1 MLKPLVVREEGVSV
15 WLYNVSRW
23 QVKGT
28 APVSTRG
35 HTRAQAHEGIKGK
48 VAVYT
53 DQRDDSKAEL
63 QR

>member
-1 MLKPLVVREEGVSV
+1 MLKPLVQEEGVSV
-15 WLYNVSRW
+15 WLYIVSRW

-28 APVSTRG
+28 APVS
-35 HTRAQAHEGIKGK
+35 TRAQAHEGIKGK

>member
-1 MLKPLVVREEGVSV
+1 MLKPLVQEEGVSV

-35 HTRAQAHEGIKGK
+35 HTQVKAHEGIKGK

-53 DQRDDSKAEL
+53 DQRDGS
-63 QR
+63 